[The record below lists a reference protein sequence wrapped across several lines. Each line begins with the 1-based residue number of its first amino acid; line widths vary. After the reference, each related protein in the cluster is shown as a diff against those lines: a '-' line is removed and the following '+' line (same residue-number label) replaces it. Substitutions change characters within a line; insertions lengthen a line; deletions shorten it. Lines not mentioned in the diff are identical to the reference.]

1 MEIYACNHHQKI
13 FPSLLVCRLCLIC
26 LESEIYTCFL
36 LQVAASMQKDVDG
49 HVPSYPNLPSKL
61 ICLLHN
67 VTLHVIC
74 SCAPFY
80 CLLLD
85 HFFLAKQNYFGGFI
99 GGSRNRW
106 SVCANDSPASH
117 FSKYPMPYLVCHTVF
132 PPHFPICSGI
142 LTMLFVSQIDCEWR
156 SVRKGGIATIRIGTE
171 TTKASNRVLL

>member
-1 MEIYACNHHQKI
+1 MFFISILIAQNAMEIYACNHHQKI

-85 HFFLAKQNYFGGFI
+85 HFFWL
-99 GGSRNRW
+99 NR
-106 SVCANDSPASH
+106 
-117 FSKYPMPYLVCHTVF
+117 
-132 PPHFPICSGI
+132 II
-142 LTMLFVSQIDCEWR
+142 LGVS
-156 SVRKGGIATIRIGTE
+156 
-171 TTKASNRVLL
+171 